1 MLRLPGRLLVQ
12 NPDGEFVEV
21 GEQAGVSNPLFS
33 IAPLTAD
40 FNGDGYP
47 DIVHANLAGPS
58 KAFLSKGGDGGYLK
72 VSLPDTV
79 KSIGAMVTV
88 TLDNGK
94 RLYLPYVSG
103 EGLCSDSSRILIAG
117 LGGGKATNI
126 NVKFMDGSVIEREGS
141 FRNEMLKL

>member
-1 MLRLPGRLLVQ
+1 MEVRSASFACLLQADSSPRRVGTLPTGGFRQRCGGLCRR
-12 NPDGEFVEV
+12 NRWF
-21 GEQAGVSNPLFS
+21 
-33 IAPLTAD
+33 
-40 FNGDGYP
+40 
-47 DIVHANLAGPS
+47 AGPS

-79 KSIGAMVTV
+79 ESIGAMVTV

-103 EGLCSDSSRILIAG
+103 EGLCSDSSRILITG
-117 LGGGKATNI
+117 LGGGKATKV
-126 NVKFMDGSVIEREGS
+126 NVKFLDGSVNEKEGS